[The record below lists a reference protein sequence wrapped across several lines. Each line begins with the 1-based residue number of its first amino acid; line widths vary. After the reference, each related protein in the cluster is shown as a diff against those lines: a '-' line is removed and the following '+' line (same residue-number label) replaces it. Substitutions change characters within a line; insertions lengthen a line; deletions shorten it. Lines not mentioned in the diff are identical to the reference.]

1 MQPKAL
7 LHTSLVILVVLY
19 FTTQTG
25 AKRISGSIEDS
36 HSEFRFWT
44 KFCFDSYHGDNPS
57 THYGTL
63 NYNFTYLNDAVIG
76 KNYLILFVD
85 TDDWYGAYHDTGLSC
100 QQRIAKVGNRNQ
112 IVHIPHKENININES
127 FSNVQR
133 QHFWHMAFANCDGGG
148 ISIKYDGLLL
158 QPNKN
163 WNEQFS
169 FEEIGLLEGYL
180 FFLVVFVIFTAAHL
194 HSMIT
199 MYRIAPVH
207 PILWLLS
214 SAVLLELVSIVFI
227 FIHYMTYSGNGIG
240 VPALKTLGEIF
251 DICSQ
256 VVLIMLLIVLSKG
269 WTITRAKIVGR
280 NQIIV
285 IFAIFVVVY
294 FVIFIWGLVGVDPA
308 TTDYIYN
315 SAPGII
321 ILVVRSLAWIYF
333 LYSIRDTL
341 IVENHPTKRKF
352 YKYFG
357 VLYSLWFVAL
367 PIIVIMSVLISPW
380 YSEKVV
386 VNFYL
391 VMNTLG
397 LAVLSFL
404 LWPTRS
410 SDYFTITPPDLL
422 AGTTPYDTI

>member
-1 MQPKAL
+1 
-7 LHTSLVILVVLY
+7 
-19 FTTQTG
+19 
-25 AKRISGSIEDS
+25 
-36 HSEFRFWT
+36 
-44 KFCFDSYHGDNPS
+44 
-57 THYGTL
+57 
-63 NYNFTYLNDAVIG
+63 
-76 KNYLILFVD
+76 
-85 TDDWYGAYHDTGLSC
+85 
-100 QQRIAKVGNRNQ
+100 
-112 IVHIPHKENININES
+112 
-127 FSNVQR
+127 
-133 QHFWHMAFANCDGGG
+133 MAFANCDGGG
-148 ISIKYDGLLL
+148 ISIKYDALLL

-214 SAVLLELVSIVFI
+214 SAVLLELVSIVFV

-240 VPALKTLGEIF
+240 VPALKTLGDIF

-256 VVLIMLLIVLSKG
+256 IVLIMLLVVLSKV
-269 WTITRAKIVGR
+269 WTITRTKIVGR

-285 IFAIFVVVY
+285 IFAIFIVVY

-321 ILVVRSLAWIYF
+321 ILVVRTLAWIYF
-333 LYSIRDTL
+333 LYSIRETL

-352 YKYFG
+352 YKYFSI
-357 VLYSLWFVAL
+357 LYSFWFVAL
-367 PIIVIMSVLISPW
+367 PIIVIMSVVISPW
-380 YSEKVV
+380 YSQKVV

>member
-1 MQPKAL
+1 
-7 LHTSLVILVVLY
+7 
-19 FTTQTG
+19 
-25 AKRISGSIEDS
+25 
-36 HSEFRFWT
+36 
-44 KFCFDSYHGDNPS
+44 
-57 THYGTL
+57 
-63 NYNFTYLNDAVIG
+63 
-76 KNYLILFVD
+76 
-85 TDDWYGAYHDTGLSC
+85 
-100 QQRIAKVGNRNQ
+100 
-112 IVHIPHKENININES
+112 
-127 FSNVQR
+127 
-133 QHFWHMAFANCDGGG
+133 
-148 ISIKYDGLLL
+148 
-158 QPNKN
+158 
-163 WNEQFS
+163 
-169 FEEIGLLEGYL
+169 
-180 FFLVVFVIFTAAHL
+180 
-194 HSMIT
+194 MIT

-240 VPALKTLGEIF
+240 VPALKTLGDIL

-256 VVLIMLLIVLSKG
+256 VVLMMLLVVLSKG

-280 NQIIV
+280 NQIII

-315 SAPGII
+315 SAPGVI
-321 ILVVRSLAWIYF
+321 ILVVRSLAWVYF

-352 YKYFG
+352 YKYFSI
-357 VLYSLWFVAL
+357 LYSLWFVAL
-367 PIIVIMSVLISPW
+367 PIIVIMSVVISPW
-380 YSEKVV
+380 YSQKVV